1 MAHIKRRE
9 FKKTKIEIIPM
20 IDTMFFL
27 LVFFILASLNVID
40 MKGSQVKL
48 PISTNQD
55 RQAQA
60 QITLTIRENGEL
72 VVDKTINIS
81 ADIKTINKELPEV
94 LLQQLQGKVDSQRR
108 QLKAE
113 DAIVVIN
120 ADRKAHYSVVR
131 NCIDAARRVKFRKF
145 SIATDPKVGNAK

>member
-40 MKGSQVKL
+40 MKGAQVKL
-48 PISTNQD
+48 PASTNQD
-55 RQAQA
+55 RQVQA
-60 QITLTIRENGEL
+60 KITLTIRENGDM
-72 VVDKTINIS
+72 VVNKTEVVH
-81 ADIKTINKELPEV
+81 KVEELPDYLV
-94 LLQQLQGKVDSQRR
+94 QQLQGQVDANN
-108 QLKAE
+108 LPLTPENAV
-113 DAIVVIN
+113 VVIN

-145 SIATDPKVGNAK
+145 SIATDPKFGNG

>member
-40 MKGSQVKL
+40 MKGAQVKL
-48 PISTNQD
+48 PSSTNQD
-55 RQAQA
+55 RQVQA
-60 QITLTIRENGEL
+60 KITLTIRENGDM
-72 VVDKTINIS
+72 VVNKTEVVH
-81 ADIKTINKELPEV
+81 KVEELPDYLV
-94 LLQQLQGKVDSQRR
+94 QQLQGQVDANN
-108 QLKAE
+108 LPLTPENAV
-113 DAIVVIN
+113 VVIN

-145 SIATDPKVGNAK
+145 SIATDPKFGNG